1 MAFTGTVAAALGIL
15 ALQHFGDDPQ
25 AFGALLGPLRWLNA
39 VLGLGVAGYTAYLFA
54 QCEGRDLWQSKKLL
68 PHLLVQ
74 AALCGSV
81 ALLAAS
87 SDNRALLW
95 VAVVSL
101 ALHAVFVLL
110 ERHGRHDTDNAR
122 QAAAFLDVVRLG
134 PLKAYKFGLVV
145 GVGAALGLCFLAPAL
160 AWLPA
165 LAGLFVYKHA
175 YVRAA
180 QLPPL
185 S

>member
-15 ALQHFGDDPQ
+15 ALQQFGDDPR
-25 AFGALLGPLRWLNA
+25 AFGALLQPLRWINA
-39 VLGLGVAGYTAYLFA
+39 VLGLGVAGYTAFLFA

-74 AALCGSV
+74 ATACGAV

-87 SDNRALLW
+87 PTNEPLKLIAI
-95 VAVVSL
+95 ASL
-101 ALHAVFVLL
+101 FLHGVFVVL
-110 ERHGRHDTDNAR
+110 ERHGKHDTDNAR

-134 PLKAYKFGLVV
+134 PVKAYKFGLLV
-145 GVGAALGLCFLAPAL
+145 GVAAALPLVYALPAL
-160 AWLPA
+160 AWIPV

-175 YVRAA
+175 YIRAA